1 MIETQV
7 DKSKKLTIFTVSGTI
22 TASEFARAIRS
33 FYAGEVTLYS
43 VWDLRNG
50 EIEATDSEVWNLARS
65 VGTLN
70 LTSRIGGK
78 TALVAGEGRPF
89 GLARMYQLITETMA
103 LPFEV
108 KVFTSIEEA
117 HNWLGTEDAPTS

>member
-50 EIEATDSEVWNLARS
+50 EIKATDSEVWNLARS

-70 LTSRIGGK
+70 LTNRIGGK

-89 GLARMYQLITETMA
+89 GLARMYQLITDTMT
-103 LPFEV
+103 LPFEIR
-108 KVFTSIEEA
+108 VFSSIEEA
-117 HNWLGTEDAPTS
+117 HSWLGTEDAPTS

>member
-1 MIETQV
+1 MIETQL

-22 TASEFARAIRS
+22 TALEFANAIRS
-33 FYAGEVTLYS
+33 FYAGELTLYAL
-43 VWDLRNG
+43 WDLRKG
-50 EIEATDSEVWNLARS
+50 KIESTDNDVWNLARS
-65 VGTLN
+65 VSTLN
-70 LTSRIGGK
+70 LSSRRGGK

-89 GLARMYQLITETMA
+89 GLATMYQLITGTMT

-117 HNWLGTEDAPTS
+117 HNWLETEEAPTS

>member
-43 VWDLRNG
+43 VWDLRKG

-70 LTSRIGGK
+70 LTNRIGGK
-78 TALVAGEGRPF
+78 TALVAREGRPF
-89 GLARMYQLITETMA
+89 GLARMYQLITDTMT
-103 LPFEV
+103 LPFEIR
-108 KVFTSIEEA
+108 VFSSIEEA

>member
-1 MIETQV
+1 MIQTQL

-22 TASEFARAIRS
+22 NAREFGSAIRC
-33 FYAGEVTLYS
+33 FYTGEVTLYAL
-43 VWDLRNG
+43 WDLRNV
-50 EIEATDSEVWNLARS
+50 EIESTDKDVWNLARS
-65 VGTLN
+65 VSTLN
-70 LTSRIGGK
+70 LSRRRGGR

>member
-33 FYAGEVTLYS
+33 FYAGEVTHYS

-89 GLARMYQLITETMA
+89 GLARMYQLITDTMT
-103 LPFEV
+103 LPFEIR
-108 KVFTSIEEA
+108 VFSSIEEA
-117 HNWLGTEDAPTS
+117 HSWLGTEDAPNS